1 MKISKNR
8 NTINFS
14 TADLLRLNDRAQEAT
29 KEIYVMTNVVVNELI
44 KDLRSNIG
52 CLYKLAE
59 CVSMLDMLHSFA
71 KSCTLSSYVRPE
83 FTDTLAVKQSRHPI
97 LDIISFNLVPNNIFA
112 SRESNFILI
121 TGPNMSGKTTYL
133 KQVAL
138 LQIMAQVGSFV
149 PAVYA
154 SFRVTSQI
162 FSRVGSDDDISS
174 NSSTFML
181 EVNRYS
187 LMCAPRVADSS
198 FQCCTCLVLQY
209 FNINPTVYHISS
221 IKWLQHG

>member
-1 MKISKNR
+1 MCICVVYLDTKNG
-8 NTINFS
+8 
-14 TADLLRLNDRAQEAT
+14 
-29 KEIYVMTNVVVNELI
+29 YVILVVL
-44 KDLRSNIG
+44 
-52 CLYKLAE
+52 
-59 CVSMLDMLHSFA
+59 
-71 KSCTLSSYVRPE
+71 TP
-83 FTDTLAVKQSRHPI
+83 Q
-97 LDIISFNLVPNNIFA
+97 
-112 SRESNFILI
+112 
-121 TGPNMSGKTTYL
+121 SGKTTYL